1 MISCLP
7 SLYLAGFA
15 AFKAFVGEFSA
26 VALMEAR
33 DKEAGAMQSPVQ
45 ALHPSSANTSVP
57 ALRLWVL
64 LSPLFCERNKWEPVG
79 RLCQ

>member
-7 SLYLAGFA
+7 SLFLAGFA
-15 AFKAFVGEFSA
+15 FFKAFADGFSA

-33 DKEAGAMQSPVQ
+33 DKQAGAVQSPVQ

-57 ALRLWVL
+57 TVSFWALLGLAVL
-64 LSPLFCERNKWEPVG
+64 
-79 RLCQ
+79 

>member
-15 AFKAFVGEFSA
+15 FFQAFACGFSA

-33 DKEAGAMQSPVQ
+33 DKQAGAMQSPVQ
-45 ALHPSSANTSVP
+45 ALHPSSANTSVLTVHLW
-57 ALRLWVL
+57 ALLGL
-64 LSPLFCERNKWEPVG
+64 LFCEINKWEPVWM
-79 RLCQ
+79 LCQ